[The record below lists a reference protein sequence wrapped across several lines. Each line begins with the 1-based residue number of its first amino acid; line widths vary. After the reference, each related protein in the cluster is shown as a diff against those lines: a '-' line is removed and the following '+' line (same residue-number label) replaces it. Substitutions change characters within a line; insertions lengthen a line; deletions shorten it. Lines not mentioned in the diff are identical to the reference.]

1 LLKDRLGGRRIIYKK
16 TERRR
21 LARRA
26 HALGRKTLSELD
38 TLVTPDTLMRWYRT
52 LVAQKWT
59 YPHRRGPGRPRTIQV
74 IVQLIIRMALENRS
88 WGYTRIQGALAN
100 LGHDVSRGTI
110 ANVLSKHGIDPAPER
125 GRHTSWS
132 TFLKAHWES
141 IAATDFFTVEVMKS
155 VIIRGYRIACSSV
168 LMALSIELVE

>member
-1 LLKDRLGGRRIIYKK
+1 
-16 TERRR
+16 
-21 LARRA
+21 
-26 HALGRKTLSELD
+26 LGRKTLSELD

-59 YPHRRGPGRPRTIQV
+59 YPHRRGPARPRTIQV

-88 WGYTRIQGALAN
+88 WGYARIQGALAN

-110 ANVLSKHGIDPAPER
+110 VNVLSKHGIDPAPER